1 MPYLM
6 VNIEDPADCRRAM
19 QELRRCVAGG
29 RGRGPQM
36 GGPGPVAALPLGK
49 KLRRIRQRGIWR
61 HLAAM
66 AKLPDQ
72 PRSLMEWDVALG
84 LPANKMRSLK
94 AIMAKLEHRFAI
106 RFLVPAGDG
115 SHDEAGNP
123 RYAIPPRV
131 RAAIL
136 RLSASADGGCAA
148 G

>member
-6 VNIEDPADCRRAM
+6 VNIEDPADCRRAI
-19 QELRRCVAGG
+19 QELRRCVGGG
-29 RGRGPQM
+29 RGRGPGV
-36 GGPGPVAALPLGK
+36 GGPGAVAALPVGK

-61 HLAAM
+61 HLVAM
-66 AKLPDQ
+66 AELPDQ

-106 RFLVPAGDG
+106 RFLALDAEGG
-115 SHDEAGNP
+115 QDEAGNP

-131 RAAIL
+131 RAAIR
-136 RLSASADGGCAA
+136 RLASLADAKPLP
-148 G
+148 